1 MRGAYLQNKEVIR
14 MSPAGADDPPMLKL
28 ACLYRVREIK
38 WGSRENHSSPS
49 KGRTCESE
57 LSWRAPIRER
67 ERERERDQREEV
79 PSKWSSLFYIKGSHL
94 LSNCILAIHVSSMWA
109 HV

>member
-1 MRGAYLQNKEVIR
+1 MKWAYLQNKEVIR
-14 MSPAGADDPPMLKL
+14 ISPAGADNPLMLKL

-49 KGRTCESE
+49 KGRTCESK
-57 LSWRAPIRER
+57 LSWRAHVRER

-79 PSKWSSLFYIKGSHL
+79 L
-94 LSNCILAIHVSSMWA
+94 L
-109 HV
+109 